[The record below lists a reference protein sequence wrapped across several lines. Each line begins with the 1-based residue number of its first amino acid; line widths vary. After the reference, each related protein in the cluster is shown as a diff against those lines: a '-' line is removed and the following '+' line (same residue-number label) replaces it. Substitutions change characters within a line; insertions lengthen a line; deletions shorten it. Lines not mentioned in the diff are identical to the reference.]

1 MPAALALAGLL
12 LAGCAQGNEPTAY
25 DETTQANFI
34 QGCTGE
40 GTGTTGASSDYCECA
55 YGYFVDN
62 VPFDAEAAK
71 EAGLP
76 EDPNF
81 VAVNDALEKADDAM
95 PESLEQAIAA
105 ACGTSDQPGPDT
117 GGPTTS
123 STAPTGTSA
132 PQ

>member
-1 MPAALALAGLL
+1 MLAAIAVTGLL
-12 LAGCAQGNEPTAY
+12 LAGCSQGNEPTAY
-25 DETTQANFI
+25 DETTEANFI

-40 GTGTTGASSDYCECA
+40 GTGATGASSDYCQCA
-55 YGYFVDN
+55 YRYFVDN
-62 VPFDAEAAK
+62 VPFDADAAK

-76 EDPNF
+76 EEPNF
-81 VAVNDALEKADDAM
+81 VAVNDALEQADDAM

-105 ACGTSDQPGPDT
+105 SCGTSGRPGPDT

-123 STAPTGTSA
+123 STATGTSA

>member
-1 MPAALALAGLL
+1 MLAAIAVTGLL
-12 LAGCAQGNEPTAY
+12 LAGCSQGNEPTAY
-25 DETTQANFI
+25 DETTEANFI

-40 GTGTTGASSDYCECA
+40 GTGATGAS
-55 YGYFVDN
+55 
-62 VPFDAEAAK
+62 FDADAAK

-76 EDPNF
+76 EEPNF
-81 VAVNDALEKADDAM
+81 VAVNDALEQADDAM

-105 ACGTSDQPGPDT
+105 SCGTSGRPGPDT

-123 STAPTGTSA
+123 STAATGTSA